1 MGRRWTAAGGWD
13 IELIRLDGRAC
24 YRVRQHRV
32 LVGYAYSDT
41 ELAVLLAECGLDPGE
56 LVEAAHTGGGGESD
70 LDSDS
75 DSEGEGGD
83 RDGTRDGD
91 GRS

>member
-13 IELIRLDGRAC
+13 VELIRLDRRAC

-41 ELAVLLAECGLDPGE
+41 ELAVLLAGCGLDPGE
-56 LVEAAHTGGGGESD
+56 LVEAAHTGG
-70 LDSDS
+70 
-75 DSEGEGGD
+75 
-83 RDGTRDGD
+83 DGD